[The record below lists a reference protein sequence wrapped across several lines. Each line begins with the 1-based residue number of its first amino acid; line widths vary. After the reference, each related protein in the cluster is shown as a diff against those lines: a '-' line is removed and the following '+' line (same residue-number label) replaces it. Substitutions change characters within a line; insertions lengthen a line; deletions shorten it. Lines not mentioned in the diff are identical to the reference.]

1 MAVLQLEEITMEFGG
16 LRALDLVDI
25 KVEEQQ
31 IYGIIG
37 PNGAGKTTL
46 FNIITGI
53 YLPTGGKVI
62 FKDCLLNKMHP
73 WDVARQGIGRT
84 FQNIRLFNK
93 LSVLDNVR
101 VGSHG
106 VSKSGFFGSM
116 LGLPSSRREEKMIA
130 EKAEHLLELVGLGDK
145 KLEYADN
152 LAYGEQRRL
161 EIARAMALNPSL
173 LLLDEPAA
181 GMNSTEKVELMD
193 LIWKI
198 RNEMQLTII
207 LVEHDMNL
215 VMNICEQIAVLDYG
229 RKIADGPPEVVKN
242 DERVIQSYLGA
253 EA

>member
-53 YLPTGGKVI
+53 YLPTGGRVV

-93 LSVLDNVR
+93 LSILDNVR
-101 VGSHG
+101 LGSHG

-116 LGLPSSRREEKMIA
+116 MGLPCSCRAERIIM
-130 EKAEHLLELVGLGDK
+130 EKAQHPLEQLGTGSE
-145 KLEYADN
+145 KLE
-152 LAYGEQRRL
+152 
-161 EIARAMALNPSL
+161 
-173 LLLDEPAA
+173 
-181 GMNSTEKVELMD
+181 
-193 LIWKI
+193 
-198 RNEMQLTII
+198 
-207 LVEHDMNL
+207 
-215 VMNICEQIAVLDYG
+215 
-229 RKIADGPPEVVKN
+229 
-242 DERVIQSYLGA
+242 
-253 EA
+253 